1 MARQLQEIRV
11 LNSGIISNPDETDIT
26 IEAASN
32 SLNIDSVSKDGVLT
46 GLPGDSYI
54 NPTNQEGVTVLSF
67 ADTINSIE
75 YSRREM
81 LLLQTAS
88 GNWTFTT
95 SPD

>member
-1 MARQLQEIRV
+1 MYPSIRFASSSA
-11 LNSGIISNPDETDIT
+11 LNALASFSDKPCL
-26 IEAASN
+26 SN